1 MADYPVIT
9 SITDTGNVRVALIVN
24 KEIVSAPAL
33 GGAGTPVFGTNGTWT
48 PAFAL
53 TGAPFTSIGYSVQ
66 VGHYEKYGRQV
77 RVFGHITVN
86 ALTVGAAAGN
96 LVISGLPFAAA
107 VFGAPLNI
115 GFIAGFTGNTPLHGA
130 VVAGTSINLY
140 HRTAITGGAVVST
153 FAVVSAASDIY
164 FGATYH
170 V

>member
-33 GGAGTPVFGTNGTWT
+33 GGSGTPVFGTNGTWT
-48 PAFAL
+48 PAFTL

-77 RVFGHITVN
+77 RIFGHIAVN

-96 LVISGLPFAAA
+96 LLITGLPFSSA

-115 GFIAGFTGNTPLHGA
+115 GFITGFTGNTPIHGA
-130 VVAGTSINLY
+130 VSAVSIALY

-153 FAVVSAASDIY
+153 FAVVSASSEIY